1 MMETLPNKKR
11 ACVLIVDH
19 DLEYGIKLADWLAAH
34 AYQAILVRSLETAI
48 NECREL
54 RPQVVCI
61 GLSFSE
67 PVATLSLRR
76 LFRTIKTTSPH
87 VPVITMGPQTSGDQ
101 VDIPNS
107 GSLRHLHL
115 PIRPIEFT
123 YIGRLLRE
131 ELNAATASLHSLG
144 TEPSPTAS
152 RAMESRLQARTVH
165 QEVAP
170 WIA

>member
-1 MMETLPNKKR
+1 METLPNKKR

-34 AYQAILVRSLETAI
+34 GYQAVLVRSMETAI
-48 NECREL
+48 EECRDL
-54 RPQVVCI
+54 RPHAVFI
-61 GLSFSE
+61 GFNFSE

-87 VPVITMGPQTSGDQ
+87 APVVTMGAQSNGDQ
-101 VDIPNS
+101 TDIPNS

-115 PIRPIEFT
+115 PIKPLEFS
-123 YIGRLLRE
+123 YIGRLLRS
-131 ELNAATASLHSLG
+131 ELNAATASPHSPS
-144 TEPSPTAS
+144 TEPKHSAG
-152 RAMESRLQARTVH
+152 RALDHRMHPRTTH
-165 QEVAP
+165 QEATT